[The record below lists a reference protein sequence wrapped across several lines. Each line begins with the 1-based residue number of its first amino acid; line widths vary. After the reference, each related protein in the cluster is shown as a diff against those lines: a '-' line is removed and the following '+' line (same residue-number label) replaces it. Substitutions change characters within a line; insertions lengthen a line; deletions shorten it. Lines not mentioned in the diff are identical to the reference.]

1 MIHLPWYFYPSTA
14 CSDCLKS
21 EGDGDT
27 LRRFHRNFGHGV
39 ISGESLLQAWFLL
52 MNGVFLFIMREL
64 CLDSFT
70 DLLAYAQTL
79 EMSPSSI
86 RFSEEECMFLR
97 EYDRRAGLEPLANE
111 GYMVFPPVRIIAMSN
126 YFVMTRLLSKLS
138 EETRKAFVR
147 LQRYAQIDGTEPP
160 KGYPIMRL
168 GIIDSHFH
176 LDRLPTHHLIRS
188 SGGLKSMMTKSVNLI
203 YGIANYVYTDSWN
216 KIDRQTQSP
225 KVKYTIG
232 IHPHRIM
239 PNLALSLFN
248 KLKNKLAQNPEAV
261 GIGEVGL
268 DGTTDCRCA
277 VNHNSVNC
285 ISRKREEQHR
295 FLELVFRFAKQHED
309 KVLVIHAR
317 DDEEGTYKAAS
328 KIYDLI
334 KRCDLC
340 NARIHR
346 HCFVGKEKEFRDWRD
361 TFPNC
366 YFSLSNKSL
375 REIGTETWLL
385 LRDNIDHVILET
397 DAPYFAQKEPAAVY
411 DIAVGVADK
420 IGMEVE
426 ELVRVCN
433 RNATRL
439 YNLVW

>member
-1 MIHLPWYFYPSTA
+1 MSGFRCQFCIGSLTKVHYPKLYNMA
-14 CSDCLKS
+14 
-21 EGDGDT
+21 
-27 LRRFHRNFGHGV
+27 H
-39 ISGESLLQAWFLL
+39 
-52 MNGVFLFIMREL
+52 
-64 CLDSFT
+64 
-70 DLLAYAQTL
+70 LLA
-79 EMSPSSI
+79 
-86 RFSEEECMFLR
+86 F
-97 EYDRRAGLEPLANE
+97 N
-111 GYMVFPPVRIIAMSN
+111 V
-126 YFVMTRLLSKLS
+126 LLLPKDL
-138 EETRKAFVR
+138 TINFI
-147 LQRYAQIDGTEPP
+147 QRYAQIDGTEPP

-176 LDRLPTHHLIRS
+176 LDRLPTHNLIRS
-188 SGGLKSMMTKSVNLI
+188 SGGLKNMMTKSVNLI

-216 KIDRQTQSP
+216 KMDRQTQSP

-268 DGTTDCRCA
+268 DGITDCRCA
-277 VNHNSVNC
+277 VNHNLVNC

-346 HCFVGKEKEFRDWRD
+346 HCFVGKENEFRDWRD
-361 TFPNC
+361 TFQIAI
-366 YFSLSNKSL
+366 S
-375 REIGTETWLL
+375 
-385 LRDNIDHVILET
+385 
-397 DAPYFAQKEPAAVY
+397 VY
-411 DIAVGVADK
+411 RI
-420 IGMEVE
+420 
-426 ELVRVCN
+426 N
-433 RNATRL
+433 RS
-439 YNLVW
+439 VK